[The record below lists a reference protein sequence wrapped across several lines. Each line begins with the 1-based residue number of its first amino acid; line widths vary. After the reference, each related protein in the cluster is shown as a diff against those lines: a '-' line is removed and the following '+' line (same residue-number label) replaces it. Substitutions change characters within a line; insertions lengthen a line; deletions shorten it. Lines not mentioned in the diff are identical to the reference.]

1 MLCAMVECVSVGR
14 SGAVLSRE
22 VLSIGQTVINAVQV
36 ISIGLLF
43 KSCPFLQVENPYRPL

>member
-22 VLSIGQTVINAVQV
+22 VLSIGQTVIECSAGHLDRVV
-36 ISIGLLF
+36 IQKLSV
-43 KSCPFLQVENPYRPL
+43 SSS